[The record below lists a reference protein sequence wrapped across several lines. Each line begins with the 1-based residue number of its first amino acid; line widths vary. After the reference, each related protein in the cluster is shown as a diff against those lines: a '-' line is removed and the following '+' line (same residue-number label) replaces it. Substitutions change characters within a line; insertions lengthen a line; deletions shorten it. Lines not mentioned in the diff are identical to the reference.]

1 MDALELQS
9 LLSSLFDFVEATIRH
24 VVDKRLIPIQFC
36 AKALETMTTLTGR
49 ARWIPMLMDSHR

>member
-24 VVDKRLIPIQFC
+24 VVDKVDV
-36 AKALETMTTLTGR
+36 LEQADTNSCNLKSVCGSY
-49 ARWIPMLMDSHR
+49 L

>member
-24 VVDKRLIPIQFC
+24 VVDKVDV
-36 AKALETMTTLTGR
+36 LEEADTNSGNLKSVCG
-49 ARWIPMLMDSHR
+49 SYV

>member
-24 VVDKRLIPIQFC
+24 VVDKVDELEKADTNSGSCADRSLITC
-36 AKALETMTTLTGR
+36 
-49 ARWIPMLMDSHR
+49 W